1 MSVAIVHSRSLS
13 GVAAPRVAVEVHI
26 AGGLPGIHLV
36 GLPEAEVREARDRV
50 RAALQNSQFE
60 FPARKVTVNLAPADL
75 RKESGRFDLPI
86 ALGILAATGQIPA
99 RPLAQYEFAGEL
111 ALTGDLRPV
120 RGALAMAR
128 SARSDGHA
136 FVLPMAS
143 AAEAALVRD
152 ATIYGATSLL
162 AVCAHLT
169 GVSPLAQVAAA
180 LPVAAP
186 GGPDIEDV
194 RGQAQAKRVLE
205 IAAAGA
211 HSLLFTGP
219 PGTGKSMLAQRL
231 PSLLPPLSEDEALE
245 VATVASIAG
254 RFIPERW
261 GERPFRAPHHTASGV
276 ALVGGGSDPRPG
288 EISLAHHGVLF
299 LDELPEWER
308 RVLEALREPLE
319 SGVIHISRAARQS
332 TFPAQFQLVAAMN
345 PCPCGWLGHASGR
358 CHCTPD
364 RIARYRSRVSGPL
377 LDRIDL
383 AIDVPAV
390 PPESLAL
397 NAGIARRSRSEGS
410 DVAVAEPEIRTRETV
425 ESSATVRVRVE
436 RARERQRDR
445 QGKANARLSPAEVA
459 AHCVPEAD
467 AEDLLAR
474 AMTRLALSARAYHR
488 VLKVARTIADLA
500 GCERINTTH
509 VAEAIG
515 YRRMDAA

>member
-1 MSVAIVHSRSLS
+1 
-13 GVAAPRVAVEVHI
+13 
-26 AGGLPGIHLV
+26 LPGVNVV
-36 GLPEAEVREARDRV
+36 GLPDAEVREARDRV
-50 RAALQNSQFE
+50 RAALQNSQFD

-86 ALGILAATGQIPA
+86 ALGILAATGQIPSKL
-99 RPLAQYEFAGEL
+99 LADHEFAGEL

-128 SARSDGHA
+128 SARGDGHA
-136 FVLPMAS
+136 VVLPAAS

-152 ATIYGATSLL
+152 ATVYGAPSLL
-162 AVCAHLT
+162 AVCAHLS
-169 GVSPLAQVAAA
+169 GSAPLAQVAQSV
-180 LPVAAP
+180 PVP
-186 GGPDIEDV
+186 GAEGPDLADV
-194 RGQAQAKRVLE
+194 RGQLQAKRVLE

-245 VATVASIAG
+245 VAAVASIAG
-254 RFIPERW
+254 RFSPEHW
-261 GERPFRAPHHTASGV
+261 GERPFRAPHHTASSV

-288 EISLAHHGVLF
+288 EISLAHLGVLF

-358 CHCTPD
+358 CHCTQD
-364 RIARYRSRVSGPL
+364 RVARYRLRISGPL

-383 AIDVPAV
+383 GVGVPAV
-390 PPESLAL
+390 LPEALAL
-397 NAGIARRSRSEGS
+397 NETDTRAGESR
-410 DVAVAEPEIRTRETV
+410 
-425 ESSATVRVRVE
+425 ESSATVRDRVA
-436 RARERQRDR
+436 RARRRQQDR
-445 QGKANARLSPAEVA
+445 QGKVNARLLPSEVA
-459 AHCVPEAD
+459 MHCVPEAA
-467 AEDLLAR
+467 AEDLLGR

-500 GCERINTTH
+500 GADNIDATH
-509 VAEAIG
+509 MAEAIG
-515 YRRMDAA
+515 YRRMDPA

>member
-1 MSVAIVHSRSLS
+1 MAVAIVHSRSLA

-26 AGGLPGIHLV
+26 AGGLPGVNVV
-36 GLPEAEVREARDRV
+36 GLPDAEVREARDRV

-86 ALGILAATGQIPA
+86 ALGILAATGQIPSH
-99 RPLAQYEFAGEL
+99 LLEHHEFAGEL

-128 SARSDGHA
+128 SARGDGHA
-136 FVLPMAS
+136 FVLPAAS

-152 ATIYGATSLL
+152 ATVYGAPSLL
-162 AVCAHLT
+162 AVCAHLS
-169 GVSPLAQVAAA
+169 GSAPLAQVAQS
-180 LPVAAP
+180 LPVP
-186 GGPDIEDV
+186 VGHGPDLADV
-194 RGQAQAKRVLE
+194 RGQRQAKRVLE

-231 PSLLPPLSEDEALE
+231 PSLLPPLTEDEALE
-245 VATVASIAG
+245 VASVASIAG
-254 RFIPERW
+254 RFAPELW
-261 GERPFRAPHHTASGV
+261 GERPFRAPHHTASSV

-288 EISLAHHGVLF
+288 EISLAHLGVLF

-345 PCPCGWLGHASGR
+345 PCPCGWLGHTSGR
-358 CHCTPD
+358 CHCTQD
-364 RIARYRSRVSGPL
+364 RVARYHLRVSGPL

-383 AIDVPAV
+383 GVGVPAV
-390 PPESLAL
+390 LPEALAL
-397 NAGIARRSRSEGS
+397 NETGVCADAAG
-410 DVAVAEPEIRTRETV
+410 
-425 ESSATVRVRVE
+425 ESSAIVRERVA
-436 RARERQRDR
+436 RARRRQQDR
-445 QGKANARLSPAEVA
+445 QGKVNARLLPPEVA
-459 AHCVPEAD
+459 AHCVPEAA
-467 AEDLLAR
+467 AEALLGR

-500 GCERINTTH
+500 GAEDIDATH
-509 VAEAIG
+509 MAEAIG
-515 YRRMDAA
+515 YRRMDPA